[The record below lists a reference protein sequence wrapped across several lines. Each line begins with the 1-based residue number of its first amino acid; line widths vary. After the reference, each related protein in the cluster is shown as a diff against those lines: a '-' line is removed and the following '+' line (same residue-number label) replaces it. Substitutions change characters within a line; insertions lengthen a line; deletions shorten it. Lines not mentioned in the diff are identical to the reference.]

1 MDKKQVKGIA
11 KTEANKAVKGHESRM
26 HAKGFHKGGKT
37 NDDMLK
43 MGRGMAKVQDQK
55 TGLGK

>member
-11 KTEANKAVKGHESRM
+11 KAEVKAHEQRM
-26 HAKGFHKGGKT
+26 HKAKGFHKGGKT
-37 NDDMLK
+37 NEDMLK
-43 MGRGMAKVQDQK
+43 MGRGMAKVQDQR

>member
-11 KTEANKAVKGHESRM
+11 KAEVKAHEKRM
-26 HAKGFHKGGKT
+26 HKGKGFHKGGKT
-37 NDDMLK
+37 NEDMLK
-43 MGRGMAKVQDQK
+43 MGRGMAKVQDQR